1 MPARWPGSSR
11 RRRRWSRRGSVST
24 VPLKRAWAAKVP
36 DRNAITTYQ
45 EICSSRASLLQF
57 NAAEVGMSPTGLL
70 RGAP

>member
-1 MPARWPGSSR
+1 M
-11 RRRRWSRRGSVST
+11 ST